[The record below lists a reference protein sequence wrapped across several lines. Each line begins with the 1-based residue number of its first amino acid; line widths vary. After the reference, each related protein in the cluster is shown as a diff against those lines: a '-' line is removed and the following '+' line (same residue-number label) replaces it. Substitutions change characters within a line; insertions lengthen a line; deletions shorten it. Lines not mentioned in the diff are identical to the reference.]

1 MKPSIDMRL
10 PTCANMKHLQV
21 NAKRIMVEAERNA
34 SIDRENKIL
43 LGKMYTIMNA
53 EPAYV
58 ADNSWS
64 VTSLNM
70 IVRKQEYD
78 RIARE
83 NQAIMQRILHR
94 ESNFNRA
101 DLDADWVVTQRY
113 LHNISGYPF
122 ILGGSA
128 AGGHSPSAS
137 RPASRKGP
145 VSRPTSRGK
154 GALEPLQRPS
164 TSPTGLTAAS
174 SVGAHVALL
183 HDAPAPAPAPT
194 PNEPVDAADFD
205 TGGRRGAQ
213 KPPTVY
219 TTDPEMELVPIP
231 RPKPAPATAP
241 APEPATFAPAPA
253 PASAAAATSG
263 SRERFERDAVVRRL
277 PRRTGRGGARGST
290 IWGGGLG

>member
-1 MKPSIDMRL
+1 MKWASRAIALRDLQNSHKQHIAKLQKMKPSIDMRP

-122 ILGGSA
+122 ILGGSV

-174 SVGAHVALL
+174 SVGAHFTLL

-194 PNEPVDAADFD
+194 PTELAADFD
-205 TGGRRGAQ
+205 TGGRCGAQ
-213 KPPTVY
+213 KPPTMY
-219 TTDPEMELVPIP
+219 ITEPEVEPV
-231 RPKPAPATAP
+231 PKPT
-241 APEPATFAPAPA
+241 PAPA
-253 PASAAAATSG
+253 PALDPAPEFAPVPETAAVPVQDP
-263 SRERFERDAVVRRL
+263 EL
-277 PRRTGRGGARGST
+277 
-290 IWGGGLG
+290 

>member
-1 MKPSIDMRL
+1 MKWASRAIALRDLQNSHKQHIAKLQKMKPSIDMRP

-122 ILGGSA
+122 ILGGSV

-219 TTDPEMELVPIP
+219 ITEPEVEPVPK
-231 RPKPAPATAP
+231 PKPTPPAPALESAP
-241 APEPATFAPAPA
+241 GPET
-253 PASAAAATSG
+253 ASA
-263 SRERFERDAVVRRL
+263 
-277 PRRTGRGGARGST
+277 P
-290 IWGGGLG
+290 